1 MRYSNISLC
10 RARLD
15 LPYGTHHTYVSV
27 CLYVCLSVGVCL
39 FRSVS
44 CPGFICQISLIRTCA
59 VNSDC
64 YSTHVIVALII
75 QKRLS
80 WSWLWSQYW
89 LVVVVVTVLVGR
101 GCGHSIGWS
110 WLWSCWYADDVS
122 SRLVGLLYRIYNLC
136 HFIISH
142 ICSQANFFMGTIHG
156 CDLILPNYHRD
167 VCCDANVSC

>member
-1 MRYSNISLC
+1 MDRSLPLLVVHGDKNEDRSELELEAMRYSNISLC
-10 RARLD
+10 QARLD

-39 FRSVS
+39 FRSVL

-64 YSTHVIVALII
+64 YSTHVLAIMIAALII

-89 LVVVVVTVLVGR
+89 LVVVMV
-101 GCGHSIGWS
+101 
-110 WLWSCWYADDVS
+110 
-122 SRLVGLLYRIYNLC
+122 
-136 HFIISH
+136 
-142 ICSQANFFMGTIHG
+142 M
-156 CDLILPNYHRD
+156 LIR
-167 VCCDANVSC
+167 

>member
-1 MRYSNISLC
+1 MPLLVVHGDKNEDRSELELEAMRYSNISLC

-64 YSTHVIVALII
+64 YSTHVLDCCINNTEEIVM
-75 QKRLS
+75 
-80 WSWLWSQYW
+80 
-89 LVVVVVTVLVGR
+89 VVVVVTVLVGR
-101 GCGHSIGWS
+101 GYGHVDT
-110 WLWSCWYADDVS
+110 LT
-122 SRLVGLLYRIYNLC
+122 
-136 HFIISH
+136 
-142 ICSQANFFMGTIHG
+142 M
-156 CDLILPNYHRD
+156 
-167 VCCDANVSC
+167 

>member
-1 MRYSNISLC
+1 MPLLVVHGDKNEDRSELELEAMRYSNISLC

-101 GCGHSIGWS
+101 GYGHVDT
-110 WLWSCWYADDVS
+110 LT
-122 SRLVGLLYRIYNLC
+122 
-136 HFIISH
+136 
-142 ICSQANFFMGTIHG
+142 M
-156 CDLILPNYHRD
+156 
-167 VCCDANVSC
+167 